1 MGEPVFTD
9 LSEEQVRAQ
18 ILALSEL
25 ADWPEAASLFA
36 ARNDGL
42 RLDWQLPARACV
54 AVGSQPEAAL
64 PAVAAVAC
72 LQISIILADDMLD
85 QDPRGEYR
93 RLGHGRAANLA
104 LAFQAAALTLL
115 GTAPLPPE
123 RQAAASSALARAAL
137 ATCFGQELDVSGLA
151 GEDAYWRIVRAKST
165 PFYGVA
171 LQLGGLL
178 GGADLPVAQGL
189 YDLGALMGEVVQ
201 ICDDLEDAF
210 EVPANPDWGAGRNNL
225 LILYAATAGHAE
237 RERFMAVRG
246 QVETPSALEEAQQIL
261 IRSGALSYGVYQLL
275 QRWQRGRHLLS
286 ELPLASSSPILEVF
300 ESQIRPL
307 VRWLNAIG
315 VALPPELTGGLA

>member
-9 LSEEQVRAQ
+9 LSEGQVRAQ
-18 ILALSEL
+18 ILALPEL

-36 ARNDGL
+36 ARSGGL
-42 RLDWQLPARACV
+42 RLDWQLPARACA
-54 AVGSQPEAAL
+54 AVGGQPEAAL

-93 RLGHGRAANLA
+93 RLGYGRAANLA
-104 LAFQAAALTLL
+104 LAFQAAALALL
-115 GTAPLPPE
+115 ATAPQPAAV
-123 RQAAASSALARAAL
+123 RAAASTALARAAL

-151 GEDAYWRIVRAKST
+151 GEDAYWRVVAAKST

-189 YDLGALMGEVVQ
+189 YDLGALMGEVIQ

-210 EVPANPDWGAGRNNL
+210 QVPANPDWGPGHNNL
-225 LILYAATAGHAE
+225 LILYAATAAHPE
-237 RERFMAVRG
+237 RERFNAVRG
-246 QVETPSALEEAQQIL
+246 QAETPSALEEAQQIL
-261 IRSGALSYGVYQLL
+261 IRSGALSYGVYELL
-275 QRWQRGRHLLS
+275 QRWRRERQLLS
-286 ELPLASSSPILEVF
+286 DLPLADALPLTDLLEGQV
-300 ESQIRPL
+300 RPL
-307 VRWLNAIG
+307 VRWLKAIG
-315 VALPPELTGGLA
+315 VALPPELTGGSA